1 MFAEFIELL
10 FANYDVC
17 GILSGK
23 MASQILVLVNM
34 KLMLLFWFECQV
46 PSQSHL
52 SAQSHL
58 SEYLVSRW

>member
-34 KLMLLFWFECQV
+34 KLMLLFLFCQV